1 MSSSPVLKENF
12 KEISDSAV
20 VGCGERGGGV
30 YLHSILHFF
39 YAYKADNIKENTKFG
54 NLLSA
59 VASGVIFQVI
69 GVFS

>member
-20 VGCGERGGGV
+20 VGCGERGGGD

-59 VASGVIFQVI
+59 VVSGVIFQVI

>member
-1 MSSSPVLKENF
+1 M
-12 KEISDSAV
+12 
-20 VGCGERGGGV
+20 GCGERGGGV
-30 YLHSILHFF
+30 YVHNILHFF

-54 NLLSA
+54 DLLSA

>member
-1 MSSSPVLKENF
+1 M
-12 KEISDSAV
+12 
-20 VGCGERGGGV
+20 GCGERGGGV
-30 YLHSILHFF
+30 YLHSILNFF

-59 VASGVIFQVI
+59 VVSGVIFQVI